1 MGGARRTRGIQQQP
15 GPDTKHT
22 HKKEE
27 NTLFLAP
34 KGHALQLL
42 LGGGEQEAALD
53 VVGDRFV
60 PLRAVA

>member
-1 MGGARRTRGIQQQP
+1 MREERGAFNSSQGRTQKTH
-15 GPDTKHT
+15 TKE
-22 HKKEE
+22 EE